1 MGTKHEALY
10 VVDVTTVL
18 RPLTCSSPLT
28 TTSPLTSSR
37 PSAAADRARTTSA
50 GPTAAA
56 ATVAAAAA
64 AAAAASS
71 TVASGAAS
79 AGAPPLTSPL
89 AAPLAAPLTTHLLR
103 EAGPALDH
111 VPTVESVVLAEPPQ
125 EGPGGAGGEGAGGE
139 GADEE
144 PLAGWAEAEEPDEA
158 RTDEEATAAATVV
171 EEVAVVVEE
180 AEAEEATPQLGE
192 EQVHSDRFLVS
203 EAMGAG
209 QSRAL
214 ALEQRFAS
222 RGVAPYAAVAAHL
235 LHDGARAPALGP
247 RAGGGVAAPL
257 PLQTERTG
265 LPVLLLAHFELAPG
279 RVLRLSAAGR
289 G

>member
-1 MGTKHEALY
+1 
-10 VVDVTTVL
+10 
-18 RPLTCSSPLT
+18 
-28 TTSPLTSSR
+28 
-37 PSAAADRARTTSA
+37 
-50 GPTAAA
+50 
-56 ATVAAAAA
+56 
-64 AAAAASS
+64 
-71 TVASGAAS
+71 
-79 AGAPPLTSPL
+79 
-89 AAPLAAPLTTHLLR
+89 
-103 EAGPALDH
+103 
-111 VPTVESVVLAEPPQ
+111 
-125 EGPGGAGGEGAGGE
+125 
-139 GADEE
+139 
-144 PLAGWAEAEEPDEA
+144 LAGWAEAEEPDEA
-158 RTDEEATAAATVV
+158 RTEEEATAAATVV
-171 EEVAVVVEE
+171 EEAAVVVEE

-209 QSRAL
+209 QSRVL

-279 RVLRLSAAGR
+279 RVLRLSAAGQ